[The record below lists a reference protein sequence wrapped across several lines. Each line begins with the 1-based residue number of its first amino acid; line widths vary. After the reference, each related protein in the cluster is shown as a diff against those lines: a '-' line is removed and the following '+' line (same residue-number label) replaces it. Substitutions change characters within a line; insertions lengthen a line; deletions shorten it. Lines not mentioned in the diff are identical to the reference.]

1 MKDHSIKIG
10 KVLVGTGH
18 RPLFL
23 PDIGTYFNNDIGL
36 AINVIDSL
44 ADAGVLVVKG
54 EILHTPEICL
64 RNSGTDK
71 YFGWKSEK
79 IFEEDYRALI
89 ERKVVSLSAY
99 EKLFSHCHAKGM
111 EFVVSVYDFEG
122 SDFAQSI
129 GAKALKIASSNITH
143 QPLIE
148 HVAKSKLPVIIDT
161 GHSSLEEVA
170 RAVNWAQDSNAADI
184 IVEHSPPGPP
194 NPLSKHNLKYMQTL
208 GRALAVPYGL
218 SDHHSGEEMLY
229 AATAL
234 GACVIE
240 KGVCPDTTGD
250 DQDTGHALPLSMVR
264 EVVDKIDN
272 IYHALG
278 DGERYFPR
286 TREKYVSR
294 MGLIAKH
301 DLQPG
306 DEVNLENVTFA
317 FPAKGIPVE
326 HWGDV
331 CGWVMKTQISA
342 GSVIEWKDVSN
353 MVA

>member
-1 MKDHSIKIG
+1 MKHHKIQIG
-10 KVLVGTGH
+10 KVSIGTGQK
-18 RPLFL
+18 PLFL
-23 PDIGTYFNNDIGL
+23 PDIGTYFNKDTNL
-36 AINVIDSL
+36 ASSVVDSL

-64 RNSGTDK
+64 KHGGIEK
-71 YFGWKSEK
+71 YFGWKSEEIIK
-79 IFEEDYRALI
+79 EDYRALI

-99 EKLFSHCHAKGM
+99 EKLFSHCNAKGM
-111 EFVVSVYDFEG
+111 DFVVSVYDFEG

-161 GHSSLEEVA
+161 GHSSMEEVA
-170 RAVNWAQDSNAADI
+170 RAVNWAQDSGAVNI
-184 IVEHSPPGPP
+184 IVQHSPLGPP

-234 GACVIE
+234 GACVVE

-250 DQDTGHALPLSMVR
+250 DQDTGHALPLSMVP
-264 EVVDKIDN
+264 EVVDKINN
-272 IYHALG
+272 IYDALG
-278 DGERYFPR
+278 DGERYLPR
-286 TREKYVSR
+286 AREKYVSR
-294 MGLIAKH
+294 MGFVAKH

-306 DEVNLENVTFA
+306 DEINLENITFA

-326 HWGDV
+326 YWGEV
-331 CGWVMKTQISA
+331 CGWKMKTQVSA
-342 GSVIEWKDVSN
+342 GSVIEWQDVAN
-353 MVA
+353 MAA